1 MAQSAQL
8 QLALI
13 AHDRALHTTD
23 ILLFYGRK
31 GKDTI
36 SPQQLVDQLEKVA
49 CVTGWDMLQTQI
61 RENAMSFFS
70 LQDNECSFMI

>member
-13 AHDRALHTTD
+13 AHDRVLHTTD

-31 GKDTI
+31 GKDTMW
-36 SPQQLVDQLEKVA
+36 PQQLVDQLEKVA
-49 CVTGWDMLQTQI
+49 CVTGWDMLPTQI
-61 RENAMSFFS
+61 R
-70 LQDNECSFMI
+70 